1 MRSNGDRKCLLLE
14 WILQSIVRH
23 FVTQPG
29 TSRRTKPY
37 LGRNQLQCNSEAL
50 LLGQQ
55 SERFSLQDIKSLI
68 GQDTFSKQEWHHQ

>member
-1 MRSNGDRKCLLLE
+1 M
-14 WILQSIVRH
+14 SIAGMDTPKYSETL
-23 FVTQPG
+23 VTQPG